1 MKKYFEIIRRKTWAA
16 GRWVAEKAL
25 KKEPGVDGILVTVG
39 LCIIALLL
47 CAVMKER
54 LITFINTLV
63 QDMTL
68 KAQQIL
74 SGVS

>member
-1 MKKYFEIIRRKTWAA
+1 MKEHFETIRRKTCAA

-47 CAVMKER
+47 CAVMKDS
-54 LITFINTLV
+54 LIDFIESLV
-63 QDMTL
+63 AHMAA
-68 KAQQIL
+68 KAQEIL
-74 SGVS
+74 TGVS